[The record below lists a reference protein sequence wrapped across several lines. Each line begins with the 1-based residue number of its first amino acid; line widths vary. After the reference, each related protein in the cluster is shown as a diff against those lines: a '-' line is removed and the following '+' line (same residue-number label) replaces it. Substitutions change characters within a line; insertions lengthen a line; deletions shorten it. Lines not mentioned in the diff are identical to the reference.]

1 MINKMDIIANTNY
14 GKIRGIK
21 VKENVLR
28 FTGIPFAKPP
38 VGALRFKA
46 PVDPEP
52 WTGIKDAIEF
62 GPASIQPYD
71 EGEAISRGSQ
81 SEDCL
86 LLNIWT
92 QGLDDT
98 KKRPVMVWI
107 HGGGFFTGGTNN
119 SWYDGSFFAEHGDVV
134 LVSIQ
139 YRLGAL
145 GWLYLDELGGKE
157 FSNSKNNGLLDQ
169 VAALRWVKNNIENF
183 GGDPDNITIFG
194 ESVGSSSV
202 CVLMVTPS
210 AKGLFNKVIA
220 ESGTFHHSRTHN
232 KRGPYYRKVFMDAC
246 GVDDINDLMN
256 LSEEQIRSATYEVTE
271 AATFMADRMFMPVF
285 DGDVLPEDPYDYIAE
300 GNTSD
305 IHLMHGSTKDE
316 YHYWLKYYEESMRNT
331 PREAMLG
338 LYKHV
343 YRLTD
348 AEIDELYEYHSD
360 YDPEKSES
368 DNYIDMA
375 TWGHFR
381 STHARLSASQ
391 SQHSPTWEYLF
402 EWSSPVNPEM
412 GSYHAIEIPFV
423 FYIKDKEIFG
433 DNPPIALIEQV
444 QNAWINFARN
454 GDPNHSDLPVWPQ
467 YNEKEKPKMV
477 FNVKPGV
484 ENDPD
489 GFLREKWEEV
499 MG

>member
-1 MINKMDIIANTNY
+1 
-14 GKIRGIK
+14 
-21 VKENVLR
+21 
-28 FTGIPFAKPP
+28 
-38 VGALRFKA
+38 
-46 PVDPEP
+46 
-52 WTGIKDAIEF
+52 
-62 GPASIQPYD
+62 
-71 EGEAISRGSQ
+71 
-81 SEDCL
+81 
-86 LLNIWT
+86 
-92 QGLDDT
+92 
-98 KKRPVMVWI
+98 
-107 HGGGFFTGGTNN
+107 
-119 SWYDGSFFAEHGDVV
+119 
-134 LVSIQ
+134 
-139 YRLGAL
+139 
-145 GWLYLDELGGKE
+145 
-157 FSNSKNNGLLDQ
+157 
-169 VAALRWVKNNIENF
+169 
-183 GGDPDNITIFG
+183 
-194 ESVGSSSV
+194 
-202 CVLMVTPS
+202 
-210 AKGLFNKVIA
+210 
-220 ESGTFHHSRTHN
+220 
-232 KRGPYYRKVFMDAC
+232 
-246 GVDDINDLMN
+246 MN

-305 IHLMHGSTKDE
+305 ILLMHGSTKDE

-402 EWSSPVNPEM
+402 EWSSPVDPEM